1 MIAIEIG
8 PAPIQRGAEVK
19 GRSVGRF
26 GGGSLPRPAGRLPL
40 AFARQCQGRHFRGQR
55 VVQELQLLLA
65 GVPTDT
71 FHRQGTRLALA
82 LPENLRLK
90 AAGAFLQHR
99 WRLPGP
105 TLHYR
110 PPLGLRDGMAYQ
122 GESPPAAPPEATKT
136 ATTAPP
142 PPQCGC
148 AGATTPQKGRPRA
161 FQAAQICPK

>member
-90 AAGAFLQHR
+90 AAGAFLQRR

-110 PPLGLRDGMAYQ
+110 PPLGLRDRMAYQ
-122 GESPPAAPPEATKT
+122 GKALQLHPLRQRKPLQRHLHHRSADAQAPPLPKRV
-136 ATTAPP
+136 
-142 PPQCGC
+142 
-148 AGATTPQKGRPRA
+148 GRGPFR
-161 FQAAQICPK
+161 QRRSV